1 LKKVTMPGISL
12 GGKGACADMAAI
24 NGQVNAG
31 FGYALP
37 EGR

>member
-1 LKKVTMPGISL
+1 MSRISL
-12 GGKGACADMAAI
+12 GSKGTYADMAAI
-24 NGQVNAG
+24 NGQVSAG